1 MKVSNVN
8 VYNLENAI
16 RASKYPMASDTT
28 SKDSEIT
35 NTVCKLGRAKRGSG
49 HDNYL
54 HGILVSFDLTCSN
67 KMWIEFERYHFADIV
82 SSQSTMHRITNLL
95 EEDVFNEYVDERIKD
110 VLRDILSQYNMDDTP
125 QGHRQA
131 YLRLLYNVPSGIEL
145 TAHIVTNYGQ
155 LKTMWYQRYDHR
167 LPEWRKFCDWIL
179 TLPKFCEL
187 TGITKEKNKN
197 ECEAN

>member
-1 MKVSNVN
+1 MKVNNGN

-95 EEDVFNEYVDERIKD
+95 EEDVFNEYVDERVKD

-125 QGHRQA
+125 QGHRQT

-155 LKTMWYQRYDHR
+155 LKTMWYQRHDHR

-187 TGITKEKNKN
+187 TGITKEKN
-197 ECEAN
+197 

>member
-1 MKVSNVN
+1 MEITNYN

-16 RASKYPMASDTT
+16 KASKYPMASDTT
-28 SKDSEIT
+28 SKDSEVT
-35 NTVCKLGRAKRGSG
+35 KTVRKLGRAKRGSG

-67 KMWIEFERYHFADIV
+67 KMWVEFERYHFADIV
-82 SSQSTMHRITNLL
+82 SSQSTMHKITNLL
-95 EEDVFNEYVDERIKD
+95 KEDAFNEYVTD
-110 VLRDILSQYNMDDTP
+110 VSKHAVYMCLRDYIENPTKDN
-125 QGHRQA
+125 

-155 LKTMWYQRYDHR
+155 LKTMWYQRHDHR

-179 TLPKFCEL
+179 TLPKFSEL
-187 TGITKEKNKN
+187 TGIEKEKNN
-197 ECEAN
+197 ADN

>member
-1 MKVSNVN
+1 MEVTNYN

-16 RASKYPMASDTT
+16 KASKYPMASDTT

-35 NTVCKLGRAKRGSG
+35 KTVRKLGAMERGSG
-49 HDNYL
+49 HDNFL

-67 KMWIEFERYHFADIV
+67 KMWVEFQRYHFADIV
-82 SSQSTMHRITNLL
+82 SSQSTMHKITHLL
-95 EEDVFNEYVDERIKD
+95 ESENIFNEYVTSASKKVVYMCLKD
-110 VLRDILSQYNMDDTP
+110 YVNNPTKDN
-125 QGHRQA
+125 

-155 LKTMWYQRYDHR
+155 LKTMWHQRHNHR

-179 TLPKFCEL
+179 TLPRFCEL
-187 TGITKEKNKN
+187 TGIEKEKNN
-197 ECEAN
+197 VDN

>member
-1 MKVSNVN
+1 MEITNYN

-16 RASKYPMASDTT
+16 KASKYPMASDAT

-35 NTVCKLGRAKRGSG
+35 KTVRKLGATERGSG
-49 HDNYL
+49 HDNFL

-67 KMWIEFERYHFADIV
+67 KMWVEFQRYHFADIV
-82 SSQSTMHRITNLL
+82 SSQSTMHRITKLL
-95 EEDVFNEYVDERIKD
+95 EEDVFNEYVDERVKG
-110 VLRDILSQYNMDDTP
+110 VLKDILSQYNMDDTT
-125 QGHRQA
+125 QRHKQT

-155 LKTMWYQRYDHR
+155 LKTMWYQRHDHR

-179 TLPKFCEL
+179 TLPRFCEL
-187 TGITKEKNKN
+187 TGINKEKENDI
-197 ECEAN
+197 C

>member
-1 MKVSNVN
+1 MEITNYN

-16 RASKYPMASDTT
+16 KASKYPMASDTT

-35 NTVCKLGRAKRGSG
+35 KTVRKLGAMERGSG
-49 HDNYL
+49 HDNFL

-67 KMWIEFERYHFADIV
+67 KMWVEFQRYHFTDIV
-82 SSQSTMHRITNLL
+82 SSQSTMHKITHLL
-95 EEDVFNEYVDERIKD
+95 ESKHVFNEYVTSVSKHA
-110 VLRDILSQYNMDDTP
+110 VYMCLRDYIENPTKDN
-125 QGHRQA
+125 

-155 LKTMWYQRYDHR
+155 LKTMWYQRHNHR

-179 TLPKFCEL
+179 TLPKFSEL
-187 TGITKEKNKN
+187 TGIEKEKNN
-197 ECEAN
+197 VDN

>member
-1 MKVSNVN
+1 MEITNYN

-16 RASKYPMASDTT
+16 KASKYPMASDTT

-35 NTVCKLGRAKRGSG
+35 KTVYKLGRAKRGSG

-67 KMWIEFERYHFADIV
+67 KMWVEFERYHFADIV
-82 SSQSTMHRITNLL
+82 SSQSTMHKITNLL
-95 EEDVFNEYVDERIKD
+95 KEDAFNEYVTD
-110 VLRDILSQYNMDDTP
+110 VSKHAVYMCLRDYIENPTKDN
-125 QGHRQA
+125 

-155 LKTMWYQRYDHR
+155 LKTMWYQRHDHR

-179 TLPKFCEL
+179 TLPKFSEL
-187 TGITKEKNKN
+187 TGIEKEKNN
-197 ECEAN
+197 ADN